1 MKAKKKRRCRPET
14 AQLGRSWRPYYI
26 AITAIIVYTGF
37 EAYGP
42 ALHGPF
48 VYDDIALPY
57 YSLFSP
63 NGHLI
68 EWIKGVRPLLMLSYW
83 MNFLLSGRAT
93 YSYHLFNLLCH
104 LANATAVFL
113 IARRILARE
122 VLDGARREILA
133 VFAGT
138 LFLLHPIQTES
149 VAWIAGRSESF
160 SALFFLYA
168 LTLFLYRTSD
178 AVGWGR
184 SVGIFVLF
192 ACAVA
197 SKEHTASLPIL
208 LLFTDLW
215 WSPGDRV
222 AAVRRNWRLYLPM
235 LCGSLVAAK
244 IIWGVVSSSI
254 SAGFSGAGVNWSSYA
269 LTQCRVFFVYLR
281 LFLLPVS
288 QNIDYDMP
296 WSPNLLDFW
305 SLAGLV
311 GIVTLALAAWRLR
324 KQFPVGCYGFFVFL
338 ILLAPTSSFIP
349 IKDPI
354 AERRLYLPM
363 LGLVLV
369 TCEFLFHAIR
379 ERTRI
384 VAVASLL
391 MVAAAIATNG
401 RNRLWG
407 SEAAL
412 WQDTVAKSPNK
423 IRGYSHLVHGLVSE
437 HHCREALQRL
447 DELSRRMSIDPQ
459 LLGHWAVAY
468 ECVHEPEHALEKLEQ
483 AALLSPTALIYLQI
497 ARNQLALNRAQDALG
512 SLNRALELDATLE
525 PAYIERGE
533 LRERQGDRSGAAMDY
548 ARVLQLNSSNEQARQ
563 LLRLVSNYKAI
574 QAR

>member
-1 MKAKKKRRCRPET
+1 MTAKKKRRSRPEA

-26 AITAIIVYTGF
+26 AITAILVYAGF

-48 VYDDIALPY
+48 VYDDFTLP
-57 YSLFSP
+57 FSSP
-63 NGHLI
+63 FSNGHLM
-68 EWIKGVRPLLMLSYW
+68 EWINHVRPLLMLSYW

-93 YSYHLFNLLCH
+93 YPYHLFNLLCH

-113 IARRILARE
+113 IARRIWARE
-122 VLDGARREILA
+122 MLDGARREILA

-168 LTLFLYRTSD
+168 FTLFLYRPSN
-178 AVGWGR
+178 ALGWGR
-184 SVGIFVLF
+184 SVVILVLF

-208 LLFTDLW
+208 LVFTDLW
-215 WSPGDRV
+215 WSPSDRIG
-222 AAVRRNWRLYLPM
+222 AVRRNWRLYLPM

-244 IIWGVVSSSI
+244 IIWGVVSSSA
-254 SAGFSGAGVNWSSYA
+254 SAGFAGAGVNWSSYA

-281 LFLLPVS
+281 LFLFPVG

-296 WSPNLLDFW
+296 WSANLLDFW
-305 SLAGLV
+305 SLAGLI
-311 GIVTLALAAWRLR
+311 GIVTLGLAAWRLR
-324 KQFPVGCYGFFVFL
+324 SRFPVGCYGFFVFL

-369 TCEFLFHAIR
+369 ACEFLFHAMP
-379 ERTRI
+379 ERRRI

-391 MVAAAIATNG
+391 MVAAAIATNH
-401 RNRLWG
+401 RSQLWG
-407 SEAAL
+407 SEVAL

-423 IRGYSHLVHGLVSE
+423 IRGYSHLVHGLVTE
-437 HHCREALQRL
+437 HHCPEALQRL
-447 DELSRRMSIDPQ
+447 DELSRRRSIDPQ
-459 LLGHWAVAY
+459 LLEHWAYAY
-468 ECVHEPEHALEKLEQ
+468 DCVNEPEHALEKLEQ
-483 AALLSPTALIYLQI
+483 AASLKPSALTYLHI
-497 ARNQLALNRAQDALG
+497 ARDQLALNRAQDALG

-525 PAYIERGE
+525 TAYIQRGI
-533 LRERQGDRSGAAMDY
+533 LRERQGDRLGAAMDY
-548 ARVLQLNSSNEQARQ
+548 WRVLQLNSSNEQARQ

-574 QAR
+574 QVR